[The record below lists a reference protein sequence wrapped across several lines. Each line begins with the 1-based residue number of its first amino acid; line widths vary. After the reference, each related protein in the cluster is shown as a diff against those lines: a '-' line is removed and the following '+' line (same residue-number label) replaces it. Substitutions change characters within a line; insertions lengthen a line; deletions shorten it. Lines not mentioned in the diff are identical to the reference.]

1 MIQRRLKE
9 SDWSPRRLV
18 CSVPVFVDEVLGKS
32 NRAVEPALVNLK
44 LQILTNGQ
52 PSETPHTVR
61 FSYWTL
67 VLGGETLVSQLSL
80 CEEFS
85 QPREVHA
92 VPPFLILD
100 GRATLGDPDLDLG
113 RLAPHPRIY
122 HELYEKL
129 GSVSVLASQGLDD
142 ALVSGDSKLI
152 IHHRMD
158 RSSWMSASPSSQRWN
173 LLSYGMSA
181 G

>member
-9 SDWSPRRLV
+9 SEWSPRRLV

-61 FSYWTL
+61 LSYWTL
-67 VLGGETLVSQLSL
+67 VLGREPLVSQLPL

-85 QPREVHA
+85 QPSEVHA
-92 VPPFLILD
+92 IPPFLIFD
-100 GRATLGDPDLDLG
+100 SGTALGNPNLDLG
-113 RLAPHPRIY
+113 GFTPHPRIDY
-122 HELYEKL
+122 KLHEKL

-142 ALVSGDSKLI
+142 A
-152 IHHRMD
+152 
-158 RSSWMSASPSSQRWN
+158 
-173 LLSYGMSA
+173 
-181 G
+181 